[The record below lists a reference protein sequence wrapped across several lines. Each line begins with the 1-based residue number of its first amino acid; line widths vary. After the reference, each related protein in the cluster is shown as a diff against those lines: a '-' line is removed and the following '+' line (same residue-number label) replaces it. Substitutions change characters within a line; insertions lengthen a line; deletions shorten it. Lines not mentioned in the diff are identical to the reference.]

1 MGMNQQDAEE
11 FTQSLGQIV
20 AGSWRQVA
28 LAKRLGVP
36 QALGLSVEDWVND
49 RLGGY
54 VKMSIPERREAVK
67 ELVSAGHSVPDAA
80 EIVGVERTTAW
91 RDVAN
96 ATPPPKPI
104 DAVAALAATE
114 QVRKT
119 AERNERREQ
128 LKEEKSKPRPG
139 VTKGDFLLLNCDIN
153 DASIQDGSVD
163 WIITD
168 PPYPKEFVGL
178 YADLA
183 KRASQWL
190 RPGGSLIAMAGQ
202 SHVPE
207 VMKAL
212 LSAGLKYHWALA
224 YLTPG
229 GQSVQVFPR
238 RVNTFWKPVFW
249 FVNGEY
255 DGQWIGDVAKSDTND
270 NDKRFH
276 EWGQSES
283 GFADLIA
290 RFTRPGDMI
299 CDPFMGGG
307 TTGAVALTL
316 DRNFIGIEKD
326 ASVFATAKRRL
337 AEVANAT
344 MVG

>member
-36 QALGLSVEDWVND
+36 QALGLSTEQWVND

-54 VKMSIPERREAVK
+54 VKMSLPEKREAVR
-67 ELVSAGHSVPDAA
+67 ELSGNGHSVR
-80 EIVGVERTTAW
+80 EIEAITGISKSTVSEIGQQEA
-91 RDVAN
+91 
-96 ATPPPKPI
+96 KPI

-114 QVRKT
+114 QIKKT
-119 AERNERREQ
+119 AARNERREQ

-153 DASIQDGSVD
+153 DASIQDSSVD

-183 KRASQWL
+183 KRASRWL
-190 RPGGSLIAMAGQ
+190 RPGGSLIAMAGH
-202 SHVPE
+202 SYLPE
-207 VMKAL
+207 VMEAL
-212 LSAGLKYHWALA
+212 ASAGLKYHWTLA

-229 GQSVQVFPR
+229 GQAVQIFPR
-238 RVNTFWKPVFW
+238 HVNTFWKPVFW
-249 FVNGEY
+249 FVNGDY
-255 DGQWIGDVAKSDTND
+255 DGQWIGDVARSDVND

-283 GFADLIA
+283 GFADLIE

-326 ASVFATAKRRL
+326 TKVFATAKRRL
-337 AEVANAT
+337 AEFANAT